1 MPTYTL
7 KNNESDEYFD
17 TICTYNELQEFLENN
32 THCSKVI
39 TAPNIISGNAV
50 KTDGGFKDTMSRI
63 ADAHPNSPLAERY
76 GNKQSHN
83 TIKVKNVAKKHKLV
97 DIVGQ
102 NVNNHYEKNKSTGL
116 Y

>member
-39 TAPNIISGNAV
+39 T
-50 KTDGGFKDTMSRI
+50 
-63 ADAHPNSPLAERY
+63 
-76 GNKQSHN
+76 
-83 TIKVKNVAKKHKLV
+83 
-97 DIVGQ
+97 
-102 NVNNHYEKNKSTGL
+102 
-116 Y
+116 